1 MTKKTTKRALLSSL
15 MAMLLCFTMLLG
27 TTFAWFTDSVTSANN
42 IIKSGNLD
50 IVLEYWDGD
59 SWEDVQGTSG
69 ILTNELWEPGAT
81 EVAYLR
87 VANAGSLALKYQLG
101 VNIASETEGVN
112 AAGETFLLSD
122 YIQFGVVEG
131 LNGETDAYAA
141 DERADAIADAAANAK
156 KISEG
161 YADAQKL
168 YPVDND
174 DTTVSEL
181 YLALVVYMP
190 EEVGNVAN
198 HDGETIPEINL
209 GIEVVATQVE
219 AEFDSFGDDYDANAP
234 MPTTVA
240 TAEELVA
247 ALATS
252 GSYVLTSDIAVEEKI
267 SVPAG
272 AEVVL
277 DLNGCEITYS
287 STIQGENMITN
298 TGNLTINDSVGTGV
312 INYNYTGEADPTY
325 GKGNSTISNQGTLT
339 VNGGEIT
346 IAKLSNHAKYPIDN
360 NSTAGDAVL
369 VVNGG
374 SLYNYNTSAIRQFC
388 NSTTYKNDV
397 TINGGLVEGYCA
409 IWMQNPGA
417 KTVNG
422 SLTITGGEIRT
433 TAKAYVEGTAALE
446 DVSSAIYCT
455 IAKVADGG
463 AWSADSFVSITGGT
477 FNENVALAEMAPA
490 VTVGEGATFNGR
502 LAK

>member
-131 LNGETDAYAA
+131 LNGETDAYAE
-141 DERADAIADAAANAK
+141 DERADAIAEAAANAK

-161 YADAQKL
+161 YADAQNL
-168 YPVDND
+168 DPVDED
-174 DTTVSEL
+174 DTTVSEI

-219 AEFDSFGDDYDANAP
+219 AEFDSFGDDYDANAGYDRGTRNVGP
-234 MPTTVA
+234 YKLNVLAGGTSSYDSDTKTYTNTIETLTQGNWNAAWGNYYAGFTVYVGEYGENA
-240 TAEELVA
+240 SVKFTKADGTEVTWYLADEEADGFITNGVHQMWSA
-247 ALATS
+247 V
-252 GSYVLTSDIAVEEKI
+252 GSYFENRYDIDGDGVTDFT
-267 SVPAG
+267 V
-272 AEVVL
+272 
-277 DLNGCEITYS
+277 
-287 STIQGENMITN
+287 
-298 TGNLTINDSVGTGV
+298 INDV
-312 INYNYTGEADPTY
+312 
-325 GKGNSTISNQGTLT
+325 SN
-339 VNGGEIT
+339 
-346 IAKLSNHAKYPIDN
+346 
-360 NSTAGDAVL
+360 AV
-369 VVNGG
+369 VV
-374 SLYNYNTSAIRQFC
+374 
-388 NSTTYKNDV
+388 
-397 TINGGLVEGYCA
+397 E
-409 IWMQNPGA
+409 
-417 KTVNG
+417 
-422 SLTITGGEIRT
+422 
-433 TAKAYVEGTAALE
+433 
-446 DVSSAIYCT
+446 
-455 IAKVADGG
+455 
-463 AWSADSFVSITGGT
+463 
-477 FNENVALAEMAPA
+477 
-490 VTVGEGATFNGR
+490 
-502 LAK
+502 